1 MSDLNVFHN
10 PETGKDIILNP
21 RNTLMA
27 EHRLN
32 TVMRY
37 AINHAFSLHV
47 AKRQATMKDYPL
59 VRRGFDCVP
68 VITQE
73 TASKLMHY
81 LKTEYLDKQALERTP
96 DQQEFPLKDKK
107 LFMGF
112 LEEIFQGT
120 VDDMILS
127 YFQSEYTVLFCS
139 MIVTYPV
146 SEKDITFKGISFK
159 WHSDVA
165 PDFHLKLLVHLN
177 DAEEHKGGTRCIHRE
192 QTKRFKE
199 IGYVFN
205 DLGNRL
211 SDLTQLAK
219 QFNIDY
225 QEELLSPRTGEAII
239 FQPSNVLHRGS
250 WPQKG
255 PRYIINLGLVPSRI
269 HWREMVEQDFEPI
282 VNNTESIFPEL
293 KVVI

>member
-1 MSDLNVFHN
+1 MDQLKVFHN
-10 PETGKDIILNP
+10 PETGKDIILDP
-21 RNTLMA
+21 RTTLRA

-47 AKRQATMKDYPL
+47 AQRQASRNDYPL
-59 VRRGFDCVP
+59 IRQGFDCVP
-68 VITQE
+68 VITQD
-73 TASKLMHY
+73 TASTLLRH
-81 LKTEYLDKQALERTP
+81 LKTEYLDKQHLEHPP
-96 DQQEFPLKDKK
+96 DQQEFPLIEKK
-107 LFMGF
+107 LFMGL

-165 PDFHLKLLVHLN
+165 PDYHLKLLVHLN
-177 DAEEHKGGTRCIHRE
+177 DAEEHKGGTQCINRE
-192 QTKRFKE
+192 HTKRFKE

-211 SDLTQLAK
+211 SDLSQLAK
-219 QFNIDY
+219 QFNIDH
-225 QEELLSPRTGEAII
+225 EETLLSPHTGEAII

-250 WPQKG
+250 WPAQG
-255 PRYIINLGLVPSRI
+255 PRYLINLGLVPSRI
-269 HWREMVEQDFEPI
+269 PWRQMVEQDFEAI